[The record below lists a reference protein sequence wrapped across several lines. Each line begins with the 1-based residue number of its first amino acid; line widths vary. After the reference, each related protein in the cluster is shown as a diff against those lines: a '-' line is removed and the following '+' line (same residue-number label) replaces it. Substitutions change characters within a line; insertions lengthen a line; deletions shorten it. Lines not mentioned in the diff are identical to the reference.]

1 VTVIIIHRVIDG
13 KRHQPVTPTP
23 PTAAPSKP
31 KYATQLLAKGNRLL
45 KGSGLV
51 LRDWGDELTPACKRY
66 FLEDE
71 SGDDWALIPDLPA
84 YVAELEG
91 TSHG

>member
-1 VTVIIIHRVIDG
+1 MTVTIIHRVING
-13 KRHQPVTPTP
+13 KRLHSETP
-23 PTAAPSKP
+23 PPIATQSKP

-91 TSHG
+91 VKS